1 MEDFL
6 PKIEEILEAEN
17 VSPESKFR
25 DVCDWDSLKGFSI
38 IVLLEQ
44 DYGREISVEE
54 FLKCET
60 IGDLAALAGVA

>member
-6 PKIEEILEAEN
+6 PKIEEILEESGL
-17 VSPESKFR
+17 SPESKFR
-25 DVCDWDSLKGFSI
+25 EIGDWDSLKGFSI

-44 DYGREISVEE
+44 DYGKEISVDE

-60 IGDLAALAGVA
+60 IADLAALAGVA